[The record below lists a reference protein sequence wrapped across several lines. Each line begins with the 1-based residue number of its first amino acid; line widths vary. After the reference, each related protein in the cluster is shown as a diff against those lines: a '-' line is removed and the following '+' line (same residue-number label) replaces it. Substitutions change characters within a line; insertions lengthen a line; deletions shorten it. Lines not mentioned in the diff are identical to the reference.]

1 MFSAYLMLIPRLVLL
16 LVYLAGLV
24 VAILLLV
31 RAKSTAAI
39 LAAVAFGLLILVSL
53 GQIVLSLPP
62 VAEQLF
68 FTSQWLSLSLSC
80 CCSLFDVAAIVCLIV
95 ALWQAVSGTSA
106 EKTEQESFYDETW
119 EEEDEVVDVA
129 EQTPDEATYATEKLE
144 TPTDQYATE
153 VLEGEVIEETPP
165 EAPRVTQVLD
175 ESPEEKT
182 VEGEILESTESPYA
196 TKVLSDTPEETAKE
210 ASEES

>member
-106 EKTEQESFYDETW
+106 KETEQESFYDETW
-119 EEEDEVVDVA
+119 EEQDEVVDVP
-129 EQTPDEATYATEKLE
+129 EQAPDEATYATEKLE

-153 VLEGEVIEETPP
+153 VLEGEVIEETP
-165 EAPRVTQVLD
+165 
-175 ESPEEKT
+175 
-182 VEGEILESTESPYA
+182 YA